1 MSFNAVSKTRVSR
14 VRNSLFFKKKSLGK
28 RNQESCEIPVG
39 PITYVY
45 KLNMVNRLVTHMTK
59 TVTITKEEYDMLK
72 KKEEIADDV
81 IFQLSRSLS
90 DMKKG
95 RIKKSD

>member
-1 MSFNAVSKTRVSR
+1 MFMA
-14 VRNSLFFKKKSLGK
+14 
-28 RNQESCEIPVG
+28 Q
-39 PITYVY
+39 
-45 KLNMVNRLVTHMTK
+45 M
-59 TVTITKEEYDMLK
+59 VTIPKEEYDMLK

-81 IFQLSRSLS
+81 IFQLSRSLD

>member
-1 MSFNAVSKTRVSR
+1 MAD
-14 VRNSLFFKKKSLGK
+14 
-28 RNQESCEIPVG
+28 
-39 PITYVY
+39 
-45 KLNMVNRLVTHMTK
+45 
-59 TVTITKEEYDMLK
+59 TITISREEYDMLK

-81 IFQLSRSLS
+81 IFQLSKSLE

>member
-1 MSFNAVSKTRVSR
+1 MA
-14 VRNSLFFKKKSLGK
+14 
-28 RNQESCEIPVG
+28 
-39 PITYVY
+39 
-45 KLNMVNRLVTHMTK
+45 K

-81 IFQLSRSLS
+81 IFQLSKSLS